1 MFKIDICR
9 TNRKFNTLFYKGLST
24 FNILPWPIKECTNVN
39 SFRKELIRSLVGGGI
54 GFGGC
59 GCRILLSFWSSPVVM
74 VADFLSDSESV
85 LLYDIFIFGM
95 FIIIYFFVLH
105 CSI

>member
-1 MFKIDICR
+1 
-9 TNRKFNTLFYKGLST
+9 
-24 FNILPWPIKECTNVN
+24 
-39 SFRKELIRSLVGGGI
+39 
-54 GFGGC
+54 
-59 GCRILLSFWSSPVVM
+59 M

-95 FIIIYFFVLH
+95 FIIIYFFVLY